1 MEKRL
6 FRIYDG
12 KMIAGVCNGFAEYFN
27 VDVSLIR
34 LLFVAF
40 AFLEGI
46 GILAYLI
53 CWIIMP
59 VKKIREE
66 KSEEI
71 KIDENGKNFKTNL
84 VVGLIF
90 VFLGIII
97 LMNYY
102 LNIFR
107 FIKFWPI
114 LLILIGIFFI
124 LKGGKSEKR

>member
-1 MEKRL
+1 MKKRL
-6 FRIYDG
+6 FRISDG

-34 LLFVAF
+34 LLFVAL

-46 GILAYLI
+46 GILLYLI

-59 VKKIREE
+59 VKKIGEE
-66 KSEEI
+66 KTEV

-84 VVGLIF
+84 VFGLIF

-102 LNIFR
+102 LDIFR

-124 LKGGKSEKR
+124 LKGGKIEKR